1 MPTVLRIGR
10 NRFFFYSQKGNEPPH
25 THVESDDETARL
37 RLPPPF
43 GLAFNAGY
51 SAKEINQ
58 LRKLV
63 IQNQEE
69 FLHAWLNHFDK

>member
-10 NRFFFYSQKGNEPPH
+10 YRFFFYSQEGNEPPH
-25 THVESDDETARL
+25 IHVESDDETDKFW
-37 RLPPPF
+37 LPPPF

-69 FLHAWLNHFDK
+69 FLNAWLNHFNK